1 MKNYRAGFLRSNNF
15 VKYSRHYITILYSY
29 WNIED
34 FGKLF
39 KKNLLNLYHP
49 VRVWDSRGLK

>member
-29 WNIED
+29 WNIEGY
-34 FGKLF
+34 GKLF
-39 KKNLLNLYHP
+39 KKICLIYTIQSECGILEA
-49 VRVWDSRGLK
+49 